1 MEESHAALKAE
12 VEETSNR
19 KVEAERKVKV
29 LENQVAEANSRLTDD
44 EHQVAELSSAK
55 TKLQKEL
62 EAAVG
67 QLEEIE
73 SRCSTAERGKALLE
87 SQMAEVQVSWTEVW
101 GMSSVQAKPC
111 ILTDMVCNWRPK
123 QQMMKNKEHP

>member
-1 MEESHAALKAE
+1 MEESNAELKAE

-29 LENQVAEANSRLTDD
+29 LENQVAEANTRLTDD

-62 EAAVG
+62 EGALA

-73 SRCSTAERGKALLE
+73 SRCSTAERAKALLE
-87 SQMAEVQVSWTEVW
+87 SQMAEVQVRWTEIW
-101 GMSSVQAKPC
+101 RMSSAQEKPFTF
-111 ILTDMVCNWRPK
+111 TDMVCNWKTK
-123 QQMMKNKEHP
+123 QQMTKNKQYP